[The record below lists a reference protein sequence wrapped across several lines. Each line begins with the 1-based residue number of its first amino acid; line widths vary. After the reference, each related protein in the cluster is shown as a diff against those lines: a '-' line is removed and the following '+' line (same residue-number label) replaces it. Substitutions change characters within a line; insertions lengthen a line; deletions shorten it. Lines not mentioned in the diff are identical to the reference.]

1 MSPSYQQTEAGAN
14 PKKRRAAIMW
24 LIIAVFVGF
33 MAWTTLRAQKVTCDV
48 CVTFNGGKRC
58 ATASAENEVEAKQSA
73 QTTACGPLAAGMDQT
88 IGCGRIPPDSATC
101 RGT

>member
-1 MSPSYQQTEAGAN
+1 MSPSYPQTDPAAT
-14 PKKRRAAIMW
+14 PKKGRAAIMW

-48 CVTFNGGKRC
+48 CVTFNGGNRC
-58 ATASAENEVEAKQSA
+58 ATASAENEAEAKQSA

-88 IGCGRIPPDSATC
+88 IGCGRVVPDSSS
-101 RGT
+101 GHGS